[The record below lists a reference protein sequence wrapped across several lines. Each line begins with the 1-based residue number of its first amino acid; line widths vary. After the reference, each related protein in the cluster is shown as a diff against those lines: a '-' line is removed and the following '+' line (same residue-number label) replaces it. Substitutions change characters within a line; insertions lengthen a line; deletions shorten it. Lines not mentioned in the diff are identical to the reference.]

1 MSTIA
6 VNSNANIVVETAAAS
21 AAATVAETASAVPSS
36 ANTAPAAADA
46 DPAAAAPSAAVNT
59 PAAVY
64 SAPATVE
71 AAHTDNEQIIVRSRN
86 DFVSLY
92 RACEAKT
99 ALATLDMCR
108 AAYEAF
114 KILNEAE
121 FEAFCKEIGYKDASS
136 TIRKFL
142 AIGKVAPRLVAYA
155 DRLPASWTS
164 IYMLT
169 QIPASV
175 FERMVENKRIFK
187 TLKSSDVAE
196 LVKETRVITSI
207 TAHLPVDKELRSIKF
222 ASVSFTKMP
231 VDDVDWRAM
240 RKAFAEIEGR
250 LPIRFDIDKRAEEA
264 WLKRKD
270 TMYEQS
276 KSNLTLDHFKP
287 ERWDFGREANAVA
300 HKRLPVV
307 DDKSA
312 TAATEAPETSSKPA
326 AA

>member
-6 VNSNANIVVETAAAS
+6 INANDHIVVETS
-21 AAATVAETASAVPSS
+21 AAA
-36 ANTAPAAADA
+36 NAAAFPAVETVTVLPRAVDA
-46 DPAAAAPSAAVNT
+46 GATDAAPSATSAVNT
-59 PAAVY
+59 PAAVHTV
-64 SAPATVE
+64 PPTVE
-71 AAHTDNEQIIVRSRN
+71 AAHTDKEQIIVRSRN
-86 DFVSLY
+86 DFVDLY
-92 RACEAKT
+92 RAYEAKT
-99 ALATLDMCR
+99 AKATLEMCR
-108 AAYEAF
+108 AVYEAF

-121 FEAFCKEIGYKDASS
+121 FEAFCREIGHKDTSS

-175 FERMVENKRIFK
+175 FEKMVENKRIFK
-187 TLKSSDVAE
+187 TLKSSDVAD
-196 LVKETRVITSI
+196 LVKETRIITSI

-276 KSNLTLDHFKP
+276 KSTLTLDHFKP

-300 HKRLPVV
+300 QKKLPVV

-312 TAATEAPETSSKPA
+312 TAAAEAPETSSKPA

>member
-1 MSTIA
+1 MSTIS
-6 VNSNANIVVETAAAS
+6 VNTNDHIVVETTTAGNTSVSPAAQA
-21 AAATVAETASAVPSS
+21 
-36 ANTAPAAADA
+36 APAAADA
-46 DPAAAAPSAAVNT
+46 GTAPTAHSAAPAVNAPAAMYTVP
-59 PAAVY
+59 P
-64 SAPATVE
+64 TVE
-71 AAHTDNEQIIVRSRN
+71 AAHKDSEEIIVRSRN
-86 DFVSLY
+86 DFVALY
-92 RACEAKT
+92 RSCEAKT
-99 ALATLDMCR
+99 ALATLEMCR
-108 AAYEAF
+108 SVYEAF
-114 KILNEAE
+114 KILSEAE
-121 FEAFCKEIGYKDASS
+121 FEAFCKEIGYRDDSS

-175 FERMVENKRIFK
+175 FESMVENKRIFK
-187 TLKSSDVAE
+187 ALKSSDVAS
-196 LVKETRVITSI
+196 LVKETRVAVSI

-276 KSNLTLDHFKP
+276 KSKLTLDHFKP

-307 DDKSA
+307 DDKSTIT
-312 TAATEAPETSSKPA
+312 TAAEAPESTSKPVA
-326 AA
+326 A